1 MQKLGYLLI
10 IVSFLAGAFLS
21 SLDALRVDWVAFIAV
36 IVAGVIGVWMVKSG
50 QKRLARS
57 DHVLAGNRADI
68 ERSLDNIIA
77 NLEKMNAR
85 REDIPPYEARFE
97 IDRDYREDLTCFVDA
112 RQSLAH
118 IYGLQAYADIMSAFA
133 AGERYLNR
141 VWSASADGYIDE
153 VRTYIERAYHQFG
166 NAREVLRKV
175 HAEFESAVK
184 G

>member
-1 MQKLGYLLI
+1 MQKTGYLLI
-10 IVSFLAGAFLS
+10 MVSFLGGAFLS
-21 SLDALRVDWVAFIAV
+21 SLDALKVDWVAFIAV
-36 IVAGVIGVWMVKSG
+36 IVAGVIGVWMVKST

-85 REDIPPYEARFE
+85 RDDIPPYEARFE
-97 IDRDYREDLTCFVDA
+97 IDRDYREDLTRFVDA
-112 RQSLAH
+112 RDSLVH

-175 HAEFESAVK
+175 HAASESAAK